1 MNRTVLLLLIANM
14 ITTSLGHELAAAD
27 SKIVPQGAKLEALW
41 EEGGFTEGVAA
52 GPDGLLYFSDFAQP
66 SLTGYYCCCR
76 HQFSHQLLFLWWR
89 REGNSDGLQ

>member
-1 MNRTVLLLLIANM
+1 MLNWVEPPIEPTETIMNRTVLLLLIANM

-52 GPDGLLYFSDFAQP
+52 GPLY
-66 SLTGYYCCCR
+66 
-76 HQFSHQLLFLWWR
+76 
-89 REGNSDGLQ
+89 